1 MGNIAETYCSVLVIG
16 AGGAG
21 LRAAIAAA
29 EVLGDPGRVLIVTKG
44 KLGKSG
50 ATALS
55 CSDRMAFHATL
66 PHTEPGGPDSWKYHT
81 DDIYR
86 GGGEVSDA
94 DLAEI
99 LAKRSAEAFYY
110 LESLGVPFVRRP
122 DGLPD
127 QFVTDGSLYARAC
140 YTGPYT
146 ANHIEEALVGEVGRL
161 SIPVREHTAVVE
173 LLKGKDGA
181 VGAVGVD
188 EETGEILVFR
198 AGSVVLATG
207 GGGELFRVNAYPPG
221 MTGSGY
227 AVAYGV
233 GAELVNMEFLQ
244 IGLCSVATKL
254 ACSGSL
260 LRALPRVVNEEG
272 EEFLYR
278 HLSEL
283 SPLEVLRMVFRKGA
297 SWPAMH
303 EEPTSRIDVAVQ
315 RELDGGHR
323 VFLDYSRNPDALDWT
338 RMEPEIV
345 NWCRS
350 KGVDL
355 SAPEPAGSPLT
366 RLLRI
371 NPQSVEWLRERG
383 VDLRRGDLLEIAPA
397 VQHFQGGVTV
407 SYTHLTLPTK
417 A

>member
-110 LESLGVPFVRRP
+110 LESLGVPFVRRH

-260 LRALPRVVNEEG
+260 LRALPRVVNDCL
-272 EEFLYR
+272 LYT
-278 HLSEL
+278 
-283 SPLEVLRMVFRKGA
+283 SP
-297 SWPAMH
+297 
-303 EEPTSRIDVAVQ
+303 
-315 RELDGGHR
+315 
-323 VFLDYSRNPDALDWT
+323 
-338 RMEPEIV
+338 
-345 NWCRS
+345 
-350 KGVDL
+350 
-355 SAPEPAGSPLT
+355 SP
-366 RLLRI
+366 R
-371 NPQSVEWLRERG
+371 
-383 VDLRRGDLLEIAPA
+383 D
-397 VQHFQGGVTV
+397 
-407 SYTHLTLPTK
+407 
-417 A
+417 